1 MLNMG
6 IKKPKATSEATRGC
20 RSFTPKSSN
29 HFIGDLLRTR
39 KHIGLQ
45 ESRCC
50 PSGSFGRS
58 RLSSLPLDVSLDC
71 VRNFD

>member
-6 IKKPKATSEATRGC
+6 MKKPKATSEATRGC

-29 HFIGDLLRTR
+29 HFIGDLLGTR

-50 PSGSFGRS
+50 PSWQLRALAFVESPARRFS
-58 RLSSLPLDVSLDC
+58 
-71 VRNFD
+71 